1 VYEKINPPPL
11 PRGRVR
17 KGFIFF
23 NNSVHGTKN
32 IKKVS
37 RKVGKCERKRR
48 VRINKV

>member
-1 VYEKINPPPL
+1 MKKLTPL

-17 KGFIFF
+17 KGF

-32 IKKVS
+32 MKKVS
-37 RKVGKCERKRR
+37 RKVGKCERKRT